1 MGVFMVS
8 FFQRGSG
15 SLNTYV
21 TGSTIRQL
29 REGKHLTQTE
39 LAEKIGVSSKTVSK
53 WETGKGL
60 PDISLLQPLS
70 QALGI
75 SVIELLNGQHI
86 TNQNRS
92 ANLLRSGFCV
102 CPICGNILHS
112 TGNALVS
119 CCGITLPAMEA
130 EEGDEAHAVT
140 IEAVEDEH
148 FITVHHPMSKEHYI
162 SFLAYVT
169 TDRIQLVKLYPEGNA
184 QTRLQLRGRGYL
196 YYFCN
201 RHGLFRKNVNP
212 AADRCGPAI
221 CTL

>member
-1 MGVFMVS
+1 MGVFVVS
-8 FFQRGSG
+8 CFQRGSG

-70 QALGI
+70 RALGI
-75 SVIELLNGQHI
+75 SVIELMNGQHI

-92 ANLLRSGFCV
+92 ANLLRSGFYV
-102 CPICGNILHS
+102 CPLCGNILHS

-148 FITVHHPMSKEHYI
+148 FVTVHHPMSKEHYI

-169 TDRIQLVKLYPEGNA
+169 TDRIQMVKLYPEGNA

-201 RHGLFRKNVNP
+201 RHGLFRKNF
-212 AADRCGPAI
+212 
-221 CTL
+221 